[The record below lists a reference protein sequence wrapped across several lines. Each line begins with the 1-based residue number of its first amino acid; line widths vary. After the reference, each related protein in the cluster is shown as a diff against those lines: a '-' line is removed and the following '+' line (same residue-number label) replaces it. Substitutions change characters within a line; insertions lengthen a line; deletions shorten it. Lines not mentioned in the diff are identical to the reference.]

1 MEWDYLRIACPA
13 CEESR
18 DDRMCVYTASQF
30 EHIRVEACETCRIYI
45 KTVDLTKNGHAVPVV
60 DELATIPL
68 NLWAQEHQYAKLR
81 ANLLG
86 I

>member
-1 MEWDYLRIACPA
+1 MGLEIPVRDAWKQHLIATRTAAGQIYLLLEIEKRACD
-13 CEESR
+13 S
-18 DDRMCVYTASQF
+18 
-30 EHIRVEACETCRIYI
+30 CRYYI

-68 NLWAQEHQYAKLR
+68 NLCAQEHDYIKLR